1 MSSLGTLE
9 FQVHLKD
16 YTDAEADKIKK
27 KLETLSVKLTID
39 GKDVTVSNTDA
50 IKKQIE
56 AAVKSVAISSVS
68 VDASSIKKQVE
79 AATKSTTPQVS
90 VTLLKGTLSS
100 DIQKYLDS
108 KTFKVKLTILK
119 ADTRNNIV
127 TALST
132 LSIPVGVTVKASAVA
147 NQLKADLASRSIPI
161 SVRVKDAKTFLQDLE
176 QRVGKKN
183 VKLHIVA
190 DKNEVNKSIR
200 DALTGKTYKADLKL
214 NVKQVEV
221 QEAIRQAFAKAGM
234 KYSTTAADLRSARVQ
249 EIQQRMALRAAKAQR
264 ELMNAYRGSAH
275 GAYESARA
283 TVTLGSSIRTN
294 IRLAGELGTTLGNI
308 ASVFGIKDVVRGI
321 VQIGGQLE
329 NQKIALSSI
338 LQDGGK
344 AVNMFSKI
352 QSLAVKS
359 PFGIM
364 DLNQYAK
371 QLSAYSIPYNE
382 LYDTMK
388 RLADISAGVGVDM
401 GRIILAFGQV
411 KAAGFL
417 KGTELRQFTEA
428 NIPMVAKLAERFGE
442 LENRMV
448 SAGEVYDMISK
459 KKVTFE
465 DVKSVLWDLTS
476 EGGMFNNMQEVL
488 SESLASK
495 WKNLSDAVDVMY
507 GKISESWVGSAS
519 KKTAEVLTEMTRNWE
534 YVASAIATALG
545 AYLSYKAAVV
555 LGSKQMAMAKGSY
568 GFLLGSKQQEA
579 ATLRQEALYRKLTK
593 AEITLISTSNQLTN
607 ADIKKAVTSG
617 LLNKQDALRLI
628 TLGKLD
634 KSMLRGV
641 QRTLQISN
649 AEIKMAQNANF
660 AKRAMASLKTGFDG
674 FLTSLKG
681 LVFNPMT
688 AWMVGISAAIEVITH
703 FAKKS
708 SEANERIK
716 NGAKAAAEGYKNLRD
731 SISSF
736 DNAPTSEGG
745 MMSSLKEMNSKLKD
759 YAANW
764 AEIMADIYK
773 RDNEGEYVYS
783 LSERY
788 AMLNEKLHQTKD
800 AYQLIA
806 KSMEGVMESANK
818 ETDGVLDE
826 SFVENLKDASD
837 AMGDYRKAL
846 NGVVVNSVHFEE
858 AIQKA
863 MEADKSFT
871 KDFGDK
877 SIHEQLSA
885 IKDYEEAYN
894 SFLKNADKGSVI
906 DPMKPYIAS
915 VTKLR
920 KAQEIALKD
929 ADVFMESYKKILQ
942 SKGFDLNNL
951 TEVQKIA
958 IGVDFTQ
965 YFDSIEGLDEETKKM
980 FLQETIEKHLNIKVT
995 MDYLDKVDA
1004 EKWKLELIK
1013 AAGGETLVAEVDTV
1027 IKAAADYD
1035 SVVETLRDMY
1045 SDANDLISDL
1055 KPVLLKVGLTADGK
1069 NEVKLDNL
1077 VQVLDPETQKAL
1089 DEYNKAIRQRQAA
1102 INIATDQGFSLEKSK
1117 KSGSGKDPVAET
1129 WKKRADEIAKA
1140 IKMYDDWKK
1149 VEGKQF
1155 AENRVKYKEEL
1166 ANLFNGKYGFNLD
1179 LENPTE
1185 AYEYIQKQLDESKEK
1200 QKELKVALGVK
1211 ISDAELKDAQDELKD
1226 FLENAKKFVDNTV
1239 ERWDLYKKLFEST
1252 GNKTLSMNIAFGG
1265 QLGFKNQLEQIEA
1278 EIRKAMESLGIG
1290 ISFDELIKMDTQS
1303 LEDAG
1308 WKGWQG
1314 LSELIKGYNEEKKKF
1329 DKEQVDKF
1337 VDIIKSSKDF
1347 AQQIADI
1354 ERDLQDKLKALRE
1367 QGMKHGLSEEELKRR
1382 ENELIQNAEE
1392 EKTKVRFEEFKK
1404 SSDWVK
1410 VFDDLDRVSDA
1421 TLDNMIAK
1429 IEEFAR
1435 QGKISEEVTKQ
1446 LVEAMGKLRDEAI
1459 ERNPFRGLGNAV
1471 KEFQK
1476 WNSLKSNVGEYDEH
1490 GKLITQKD
1498 VDDGLAA
1505 AQEDLIAS
1513 IKGIGDVF
1521 QDAQNVIDPILGV
1534 FEALGE
1540 EADGVRSIL
1549 GTLANAIGAAATYS
1563 ESFSN
1568 LMGIKLGS
1576 GEGAKSIG
1584 DALGIKNA
1592 GLWGAVAG
1600 ASLSILSS
1608 VFAEHDKA
1616 LQREIEASEARE
1628 KAIKNMAD
1636 LLETQFNRNLGG
1648 IYTITLSDDAKKK
1661 LDEITNRWQFAD
1673 FFNMPEYSA
1682 DTKETAQK
1690 AKEADSYYLAQLA
1703 SLKAQ
1708 RDEIQ
1713 HRREAEL
1720 DKKDTDTSKVEDYE
1734 NEIKRME
1741 DEINNFAES
1750 MMETLYGIDFSDWAN
1765 QFATSIVDA
1774 WAAGEDAATAYKNTV
1789 GDVMRNVASTMIQQA
1804 IIGKYLEENLG
1815 KILEKFEAND
1825 GVLDEEIF
1833 GMMGALAAGLEKKVE
1848 DATELADA
1856 FETELN
1862 KHDLSMED
1870 SDSSGKGGLSKGI
1883 KNITEETADLLASY
1897 LNAVRASVDVNRG
1910 LFERL
1915 MEESVPRI
1923 SFIAEAQLRELS
1935 LIQMNTK
1942 RNADAAD
1949 KIYDLVNRV
1958 VDKSGNKLKI

>member
-1 MSSLGTLE
+1 MADIGNLHFG
-9 FQVHLKD
+9 VHLKD

-68 VDASSIKKQVE
+68 VDASSVRTQIE
-79 AATKSTTPQVS
+79 NAAKNLTPQIS
-90 VTLLKGTLSS
+90 VTLLKG
-100 DIQKYLDS
+100 
-108 KTFKVKLTILK
+108 
-119 ADTRNNIV
+119 
-127 TALST
+127 ALST
-132 LSIPVGVTVKASAVA
+132 DIQQYLDKKTFNIKISILKGQAQKDISTAMSTVSVPVNVTVKASALI
-147 NQLKADLASRSIPI
+147 QQIQQSLAGRSVPI
-161 SVRVKDAKTFLQDLE
+161 EVRAKDVNTFVKDLE
-176 QRVGKKN
+176 TQLGKRN
-183 VKLHIVA
+183 VKIGL
-190 DKNEVNKSIR
+190 DVNKATLKSNINN
-200 DALTGKTYKADLKL
+200 ALKGQVFSADLKL
-214 NVKQVEV
+214 RIKSASV
-221 QEAIRQAFAKAGM
+221 QDAIRDAFAKAGM
-234 KYSTTAADLRSARVQ
+234 KYNTTASDVRAARIA
-249 EIQQRMALRAAKAQR
+249 EIQQRMAMRAANAQNQ
-264 ELMNAYRGSAH
+264 LGNSYRYAAG

-283 TVTLGSSIRTN
+283 SVVLGRSFHTN
-294 IRLAGELGTTLGNI
+294 IRLAGELGTAIGNF
-308 ASVFGIKDVVRGI
+308 ASVFGIKDVLQDI

-329 NQKIALSSI
+329 NQKIALGAI

-344 AVNMFSKI
+344 ATDMFSRI
-352 QSLAVKS
+352 QALAVKS

-371 QLSAYSIPYNE
+371 QLSAYSVPYNE

-428 NIPMVAKLAERFGE
+428 NIPMVDKLAERFSN
-442 LENRMV
+442 LEKRIV
-448 SAGEVYDMISK
+448 SAGEVYEMISK

-465 DVKSVLWDLTS
+465 DVKSVLWDLTG

-495 WKNLSDAVDVMY
+495 WKNLADAIDVMY
-507 GKISESWVGSAS
+507 GKIAEGRVGGGLKLMAEGLTELTKNWDYLATAIGSAVAAYTAYKIS
-519 KKTAEVLTEMTRNWE
+519 VGIGSGKGAYGVYGMITANKQLEISHLRVARSYRELTAAEQGSMMAKTRLTTAQLRQAAVEKVLTKEELLRLVAMKKISVAQAGHLKQILGITRAE
-534 YVASAIATALG
+534 IAQAAATKKSAIAWA
-545 AYLSYKAAVV
+545 V
-555 LGSKQMAMAKGSY
+555 LGNTLSKVGTFLKSILVSPWTWVFAGITAFAELWAYYEKKEDEMEERNNAFAESVKGS
-568 GFLLGSKQQEA
+568 A
-579 ATLRQEALYRKLTK
+579 EALER
-593 AEITLISTSNQLTN
+593 E
-607 ADIKKAVTSG
+607 
-617 LLNKQDALRLI
+617 LL
-628 TLGKLD
+628 
-634 KSMLRGV
+634 
-641 QRTLQISN
+641 
-649 AEIKMAQNANF
+649 
-660 AKRAMASLKTGFDG
+660 
-674 FLTSLKG
+674 
-681 LVFNPMT
+681 
-688 AWMVGISAAIEVITH
+688 
-703 FAKKS
+703 
-708 SEANERIK
+708 
-716 NGAKAAAEGYKNLRD
+716 
-731 SISSF
+731 
-736 DNAPTSEGG
+736 
-745 MMSSLKEMNSKLKD
+745 KLKD
-759 YAANW
+759 LDISKMNTD
-764 AEIMADIYK
+764 EMKIKVKELTEVVQNEADGWQSI
-773 RDNEGEYVYS
+773 
-783 LSERY
+783 LSEIFAKEADGTFKNSVEEQLKLLKTKMDELAEAKRKLMGDDESYSDVIGSTERGWSFWEKDVVDRAKAYSEAVEKNNKGLKDLALY
-788 AMLNEKLHQTKD
+788 ARDVSTALASISAENAVVANVFKGKSINEQIVILKDYKAEWEKFVKVISSTSPEASNIIKTWFSNIEAGFVGNKQNYMLE
-800 AYQLIA
+800 YFGIA
-806 KSMEGVMESANK
+806 KDKMIEELM
-818 ETDGVLDE
+818 
-826 SFVENLKDASD
+826 LK
-837 AMGDYRKAL
+837 G
-846 NGVVVNSVHFEE
+846 EE
-858 AIQKA
+858 V
-863 MEADKSFT
+863 
-871 KDFGDK
+871 G
-877 SIHEQLSA
+877 
-885 IKDYEEAYN
+885 
-894 SFLKNADKGSVI
+894 
-906 DPMKPYIAS
+906 
-915 VTKLR
+915 
-920 KAQEIALKD
+920 
-929 ADVFMESYKKILQ
+929 
-942 SKGFDLNNL
+942 NL
-951 TEVQKIA
+951 TETGRQYVL
-958 IGVDFTQ
+958 GFVD
-965 YFDSIEGLDEETKKM
+965 G
-980 FLQETIEKHLNIKVT
+980 
-995 MDYLDKVDA
+995 
-1004 EKWKLELIK
+1004 LIK
-1013 AAGGETLVAEVDTV
+1013 ESAIQSPIVQQYIYDWFTNQFKLTRVDLGYLVPSTITNITSGGDTGGSQKDAVAE
-1027 IKAAADYD
+1027 
-1035 SVVETLRDMY
+1035 M
-1045 SDANDLISDL
+1045 
-1055 KPVLLKVGLTADGK
+1055 
-1069 NEVKLDNL
+1069 
-1077 VQVLDPETQKAL
+1077 
-1089 DEYNKAIRQRQAA
+1089 
-1102 INIATDQGFSLEKSK
+1102 
-1117 KSGSGKDPVAET
+1117 

-1239 ERWDLYKKLFEST
+1239 ERWGLYKKLFEST

-1278 EIRKAMESLGIG
+1278 EIRKTMESLGIG
-1290 ISFDELIKMDTQS
+1290 ISFDELIKMDTQA

-1308 WKGWQG
+1308 WKGV
-1314 LSELIKGYNEEKKKF
+1314 SELIKGYNEEKKKL

-1354 ERDLQDKLKALRE
+1354 ERELQDKLKTLRE
-1367 QGMKHGLSEEELKRR
+1367 QGMKHGLGEEELKRR

-1421 TLDNMIAK
+1421 TLGNMITK

-1459 ERNPFRGLGNAV
+1459 ERNPFRGLGNAI

-1476 WNSLKSNVGEYDEH
+1476 WNSLNGNVGEYDEH

-1568 LMGIKLGS
+1568 LMGIKLDS

-1628 KAIKNMAD
+1628 KAINNMAD

-1648 IYTITLSDDAKKK
+1648 VFTMSLTDDAKKA
-1661 LDEITNRWQFAD
+1661 LDKILTPWKYGE
-1673 FFNMPEYSA
+1673 FFNMPNYSS
-1682 DTKETAQK
+1682 DTKETAKK
-1690 AKEADSYYLAQLA
+1690 AKEEDSYYLAQLA

-1708 RDEIQ
+1708 RDEMRQ
-1713 HRREAEL
+1713 QREAEL
-1720 DKKDTDTSKVEDYE
+1720 DKKDTDTGKVKDYE
-1734 NEIKRME
+1734 AEIQKMS
-1741 DEINNFAES
+1741 DEIDNFAQN
-1750 MMETLYGIDFSDWAN
+1750 MMETLYGIDFTDWAN

-1804 IIGKYLEENLG
+1804 IIGKYLDENLK
-1815 KILEKFEAND
+1815 KILDKFEAND

-1833 GMMGALAAGLEKKVE
+1833 GMMGALASGLEKRVE
-1848 DATELADA
+1848 DATEFADA
-1856 FETELN
+1856 LETKLN
-1862 KHDLSMED
+1862 ENGLSMKD
-1870 SDSSGKGGLSKGI
+1870 SESSGKGGLSKGI

-1897 LNAVRASVDVNRG
+1897 LNAIRADVSVDRSM
-1910 LFERL
+1910 FERL
-1915 MEESVPRI
+1915 MEEDLPKMSL
-1923 SFIAEAQLRELS
+1923 IAEAQLRELN

-1949 KIYDLVNRV
+1949 RIYELVNKV
-1958 VDKSGNKLKI
+1958 VDKGSNRLKI

>member
-1 MSSLGTLE
+1 MADIGNLHFG
-9 FQVHLKD
+9 VHLKD

-39 GKDVTVSNTDA
+39 GKGVTVSNTDA

-68 VDASSIKKQVE
+68 VDASSVRTQIE
-79 AATKSTTPQVS
+79 NAAKNLTPQIS
-90 VTLLKGTLSS
+90 VTLLKG
-100 DIQKYLDS
+100 
-108 KTFKVKLTILK
+108 
-119 ADTRNNIV
+119 
-127 TALST
+127 ALST
-132 LSIPVGVTVKASAVA
+132 DIQQYLDKKTFNIKISILKGQAQKDISTAMSTVSVPVNVTVKASALI
-147 NQLKADLASRSIPI
+147 QQIQQSLAGRSVPI
-161 SVRVKDAKTFLQDLE
+161 EVRAKDVNTFVKDLE
-176 QRVGKKN
+176 TQLGKRN
-183 VKLHIVA
+183 VKIGL
-190 DKNEVNKSIR
+190 DVNKATLKSNINN
-200 DALTGKTYKADLKL
+200 ALKGQVFSADLKL
-214 NVKQVEV
+214 RIKSASV
-221 QEAIRQAFAKAGM
+221 QDAIRDAFAKAGM
-234 KYSTTAADLRSARVQ
+234 KYNTTASDVRAARIA
-249 EIQQRMALRAAKAQR
+249 EIQQRMAMRAANAQNQ
-264 ELMNAYRGSAH
+264 LGNSYRYAAG

-283 TVTLGSSIRTN
+283 SVVLGRSFHTN
-294 IRLAGELGTTLGNI
+294 IRLAGELGTAIGNF
-308 ASVFGIKDVVRGI
+308 ASVFGIKDVLQDI

-329 NQKIALSSI
+329 NQKIALGAI

-344 AVNMFSKI
+344 ATDMFSRI
-352 QSLAVKS
+352 QALAVKS

-371 QLSAYSIPYNE
+371 QLSAYSVPYNE

-428 NIPMVAKLAERFGE
+428 NIPMVDKLAERFSN
-442 LENRMV
+442 LEKRIV
-448 SAGEVYDMISK
+448 SAGEVYEMISK

-465 DVKSVLWDLTS
+465 DVKSVLWDLTG

-495 WKNLSDAVDVMY
+495 WKNLSDAIDVMY
-507 GKISESWVGSAS
+507 GKIAEGRVGGGLKLMAEGLTELTKNWDYLATAIGSAVAAYTAYKIS
-519 KKTAEVLTEMTRNWE
+519 VGIGSGKGAYGVYGMITANKQLEISHLSVARSYRELTAAEQGSMMAKTRFTTAQLRQAAVEKVLTKEMLLRLVAMKKISVAQAGHLKQILGITRAEIAQAAATKKSAIAWAVLGNTLSKVGTFLKSILVSPWTWVFAGITAFAE
-534 YVASAIATALG
+534 LWAYYEKKEDEMEERNKAFAESVKGSAEALECELLKLKDLDISKMNTDEMKIKVRELTEVVQNEADGWQSILSEIFAKEADGTFKNSVEEQLKLLKTKMDELAEAKKQLMGDNESYSDVIESTETGWWFAESDIVDKLEKYSEAVEKNDKKLKELAVHHRDVASAIQIV
-545 AYLSYKAAVV
+545 S
-555 LGSKQMAMAKGSY
+555 
-568 GFLLGSKQQEA
+568 E
-579 ATLRQEALYRKLTK
+579 
-593 AEITLISTSNQLTN
+593 SN
-607 ADIKKAVTSG
+607 SE
-617 LLNKQDALRLI
+617 
-628 TLGKLD
+628 
-634 KSMLRGV
+634 
-641 QRTLQISN
+641 LQ
-649 AEIKMAQNANF
+649 
-660 AKRAMASLKTGFDG
+660 
-674 FLTSLKG
+674 KG
-681 LVFNPMT
+681 LQ
-688 AWMVGISAAIEVITH
+688 G
-703 FAKKS
+703 KS
-708 SEANERIK
+708 LNEQV
-716 NGAKAAAEGYKNLRD
+716 
-731 SISSF
+731 
-736 DNAPTSEGG
+736 
-745 MMSSLKEMNSKLKD
+745 SSL
-759 YAANW
+759 
-764 AEIMADIYK
+764 
-773 RDNEGEYVYS
+773 
-783 LSERY
+783 
-788 AMLNEKLHQTKD
+788 
-800 AYQLIA
+800 
-806 KSMEGVMESANK
+806 
-818 ETDGVLDE
+818 
-826 SFVENLKDASD
+826 
-837 AMGDYRKAL
+837 
-846 NGVVVNSVHFEE
+846 
-858 AIQKA
+858 
-863 MEADKSFT
+863 
-871 KDFGDK
+871 
-877 SIHEQLSA
+877 
-885 IKDYEEAYN
+885 KDYEEEWKR
-894 SFLKNADKGSVI
+894 FGVEL
-906 DPMKPYIAS
+906 
-915 VTKLR
+915 TKLNPEA
-920 KAQEIALKD
+920 AQIVNSWYNQISKFYVKGVEAEMVSSFTTAKNKMIDELKLQGEDTNNLSETGRQYVLKFVAGILNESAVQKPKIQQQIYNWFTEAFNLPKVDLNYQVPDEVSNIGQGDDDDSGSQKD
-929 ADVFMESYKKILQ
+929 A
-942 SKGFDLNNL
+942 
-951 TEVQKIA
+951 
-958 IGVDFTQ
+958 
-965 YFDSIEGLDEETKKM
+965 
-980 FLQETIEKHLNIKVT
+980 
-995 MDYLDKVDA
+995 
-1004 EKWKLELIK
+1004 
-1013 AAGGETLVAEVDTV
+1013 VAE
-1027 IKAAADYD
+1027 
-1035 SVVETLRDMY
+1035 M
-1045 SDANDLISDL
+1045 
-1055 KPVLLKVGLTADGK
+1055 
-1069 NEVKLDNL
+1069 
-1077 VQVLDPETQKAL
+1077 
-1089 DEYNKAIRQRQAA
+1089 
-1102 INIATDQGFSLEKSK
+1102 
-1117 KSGSGKDPVAET
+1117 

-1140 IKMYDDWKK
+1140 VKTYDDWKK

-1211 ISDAELKDAQDELKD
+1211 ISDADLKDAQDKLKD
-1226 FLENAKKFVDNTV
+1226 FLENTKKFVDNTV
-1239 ERWDLYKKLFEST
+1239 ERWGLYKKLFEST

-1265 QLGFKNQLEQIEA
+1265 QLGFKNQLEHIEA
-1278 EIRKAMESLGIG
+1278 EIRKTMKSLGIG
-1290 ISFDELIKMDTQS
+1290 ISFDELIKMDTQA
-1303 LEDAG
+1303 LEDSK
-1308 WKGWQG
+1308 WKGV
-1314 LSELIKGYNEEKKKF
+1314 SELIKGYNEEKKKL

-1354 ERDLQDKLKALRE
+1354 ERELQDKLKTLRE
-1367 QGMKHGLSEEELKRR
+1367 QGKKHGMGEEELKRR

-1421 TLDNMIAK
+1421 TLDNMITK

-1459 ERNPFRGLGNAV
+1459 ERNPFRGLGNAI

-1476 WNSLKSNVGEYDEH
+1476 WNSLNGNVGEYDEH

-1568 LMGIKLGS
+1568 LMGIKLDS

-1636 LLETQFNRNLGG
+1636 LIETQFNRNLGG
-1648 IYTITLSDDAKKK
+1648 IYTMALSDDAKKK
-1661 LDEITNRWQFAD
+1661 LDEITTRWRFAD

-1682 DTKETAQK
+1682 DTKETAKK
-1690 AKEADSYYLAQLA
+1690 AKEEDSYYLAQLA

-1708 RDEIQ
+1708 RDEMRQ
-1713 HRREAEL
+1713 QREAEL
-1720 DKKDTDTSKVEDYE
+1720 DKKDTDTGKVKDYE
-1734 NEIKRME
+1734 AEIQKMS
-1741 DEINNFAES
+1741 DEIDNFAQN
-1750 MMETLYGIDFSDWAN
+1750 MMEALYSIDFSDWAN

-1789 GDVMRNVASTMIQQA
+1789 GDVMRNVASTMVQQA
-1804 IIGKYLEENLG
+1804 IIGKFLEENLQP
-1815 KILEKFEAND
+1815 ILDKLNEKD
-1825 GVLDEEIF
+1825 GVLDMEIIGMLGDLAQKTEGKIRDTEEF
-1833 GMMGALAAGLEKKVE
+1833 LEAYEK
-1848 DATELADA
+1848 
-1856 FETELN
+1856 ELN
-1862 KHDLSMED
+1862 KHGYSLKD
-1870 SDSSGKGGLSKGI
+1870 SDSIGKGGLSKGI

-1897 LNAVRASVDVNRG
+1897 LNAIRADVSVDRSM
-1910 LFERL
+1910 FERL
-1915 MEESVPRI
+1915 MEEDLPKMSL
-1923 SFIAEAQLRELS
+1923 IAEAQLRELN

-1949 KIYDLVNRV
+1949 KIYELVNRV

>member
-68 VDASSIKKQVE
+68 VDASSVRTQIE
-79 AATKSTTPQVS
+79 NAAKNLTPQIS
-90 VTLLKGTLSS
+90 VTLLKG
-100 DIQKYLDS
+100 
-108 KTFKVKLTILK
+108 
-119 ADTRNNIV
+119 
-127 TALST
+127 ALST
-132 LSIPVGVTVKASAVA
+132 DIQQYLDKKTFNIKISILKGQAQKDISTAMSTISVPVNVTVKASALI
-147 NQLKADLASRSIPI
+147 QQIQQSLAGRSVPI
-161 SVRVKDAKTFLQDLE
+161 EVRAKDVNTFVKDLE
-176 QRVGKKN
+176 TQLGKRN
-183 VKLHIVA
+183 VKIGL
-190 DKNEVNKSIR
+190 DVNKTTLKSNINN
-200 DALTGKTYKADLKL
+200 ALKGQVFSADLKL
-214 NVKQVEV
+214 RIKSTSV
-221 QEAIRQAFAKAGM
+221 QDAIRDAFAKAGM
-234 KYSTTAADLRSARVQ
+234 KYNTTASDVRAARIA
-249 EIQQRMALRAAKAQR
+249 EIQQRMAMRAANAQNQ
-264 ELMNAYRGSAH
+264 LGNSYRYAAG

-283 TVTLGSSIRTN
+283 SVVLGRSFHTN
-294 IRLAGELGTTLGNI
+294 IRLAGELGTAIGNF
-308 ASVFGIKDVVRGI
+308 ASVFGIKDVLQDI

-329 NQKIALSSI
+329 NQKIALGAI

-344 AVNMFSKI
+344 ATDMFSRI
-352 QSLAVKS
+352 QALAVKS

-371 QLSAYSIPYNE
+371 QLSAYSVPYNE

-428 NIPMVAKLAERFGE
+428 NIPMVDKLAERFSN
-442 LENRMV
+442 LEKRIV

-465 DVKSVLWDLTS
+465 DVKSVLWDLTG

-495 WKNLSDAVDVMY
+495 WKNLADAIDVMY
-507 GKISESWVGSAS
+507 GKIAEGRVGGGLKLMAEGLTELTKNWDYLATAIGSAVAAYTAYKIS
-519 KKTAEVLTEMTRNWE
+519 VGIGSGKGAYGVYGMIAANKQLEISHLRVARSYRELTAAEQGSMMAKTRFTTAQLRQAAVEKVLTKEMLLRLVAMKKISVAQAGHLKQILGITRAEIAQAAATKKSAIAWAVLGNTLSKVGTFLKSILVSPWTWVFAGITAFAE
-534 YVASAIATALG
+534 LWAYYEKKEDEMEERNKAFAESVKGSAETLERELLKLKDLDISKMNTDEMKIKVRDLTEVIQNEADGWQSILSEIFAKEADGTFKNSVEEQLRLLKAKMDELAEAKKQLMGDNESYSDVIESTETGWWFAESDIVDKLEKYSEAVEKNDKKLKELAVHHRDVASAIQIVSESNSEL
-545 AYLSYKAAVV
+545 
-555 LGSKQMAMAKGSY
+555 
-568 GFLLGSKQQEA
+568 QEE
-579 ATLRQEALYRKLTK
+579 LQ
-593 AEITLISTSNQLTN
+593 
-607 ADIKKAVTSG
+607 
-617 LLNKQDALRLI
+617 
-628 TLGKLD
+628 GK
-634 KSMLRGV
+634 S
-641 QRTLQISN
+641 
-649 AEIKMAQNANF
+649 
-660 AKRAMASLKTGFDG
+660 
-674 FLTSLKG
+674 
-681 LVFNPMT
+681 
-688 AWMVGISAAIEVITH
+688 
-703 FAKKS
+703 
-708 SEANERIK
+708 
-716 NGAKAAAEGYKNLRD
+716 
-731 SISSF
+731 
-736 DNAPTSEGG
+736 
-745 MMSSLKEMNSKLKD
+745 
-759 YAANW
+759 
-764 AEIMADIYK
+764 
-773 RDNEGEYVYS
+773 
-783 LSERY
+783 
-788 AMLNEKLHQTKD
+788 LNEQVSL
-800 AYQLIA
+800 L
-806 KSMEGVMESANK
+806 
-818 ETDGVLDE
+818 
-826 SFVENLKDASD
+826 
-837 AMGDYRKAL
+837 
-846 NGVVVNSVHFEE
+846 
-858 AIQKA
+858 
-863 MEADKSFT
+863 
-871 KDFGDK
+871 
-877 SIHEQLSA
+877 
-885 IKDYEEAYN
+885 KDYEEEWKQ
-894 SFLKNADKGSVI
+894 FGVEL
-906 DPMKPYIAS
+906 
-915 VTKLR
+915 TKLNPEA
-920 KAQEIALKD
+920 AQTVNSWYNQISKFYVKGVEAEMVSSFTTAKNKMIDELKLQGEDTNNLSETGRQYVLKFVAGILNESAVQKPKIQQQIYNWFTEAFNLPKVDLNYQVPDEISNIGQGDADDSGSKKD
-929 ADVFMESYKKILQ
+929 A
-942 SKGFDLNNL
+942 
-951 TEVQKIA
+951 
-958 IGVDFTQ
+958 
-965 YFDSIEGLDEETKKM
+965 
-980 FLQETIEKHLNIKVT
+980 
-995 MDYLDKVDA
+995 
-1004 EKWKLELIK
+1004 
-1013 AAGGETLVAEVDTV
+1013 VAE
-1027 IKAAADYD
+1027 
-1035 SVVETLRDMY
+1035 M
-1045 SDANDLISDL
+1045 
-1055 KPVLLKVGLTADGK
+1055 
-1069 NEVKLDNL
+1069 
-1077 VQVLDPETQKAL
+1077 
-1089 DEYNKAIRQRQAA
+1089 
-1102 INIATDQGFSLEKSK
+1102 
-1117 KSGSGKDPVAET
+1117 

-1239 ERWDLYKKLFEST
+1239 ERWGLYKKLFEST

-1278 EIRKAMESLGIG
+1278 EIRKTMESLGIG
-1290 ISFDELIKMDTQS
+1290 ISFDELIKMDTQA

-1308 WKGWQG
+1308 WKGV
-1314 LSELIKGYNEEKKKF
+1314 SELIKGYNEEKKKL

-1347 AQQIADI
+1347 AKQIADI
-1354 ERDLQDKLKALRE
+1354 ERELQDKLKTLRE
-1367 QGMKHGLSEEELKRR
+1367 QGMKHGLGEEELKRR
-1382 ENELIQNAEE
+1382 ENKLVQNAEE

-1421 TLDNMIAK
+1421 TLDNMITK

-1471 KEFQK
+1471 NRVK
-1476 WNSLKSNVGEYDEH
+1476 SLINAIPYTKD
-1490 GKLITQKD
+1490 GKQRYRVYNGDT
-1498 VDDGLAA
+1498 VDDLSEQDRANGLAA
-1505 AQEDLIAS
+1505 AQEDLVAS

-1648 IYTITLSDDAKKK
+1648 VFTMKLSDDAKKA
-1661 LDEITNRWQFAD
+1661 LDKILIPWKYGE
-1673 FFNMPEYSA
+1673 FFNMPNYSS
-1682 DTKETAQK
+1682 DTKETAKK

-1713 HRREAEL
+1713 HQREAEL

-1804 IIGKYLEENLG
+1804 IIGKYLDENLG
-1815 KILEKFEAND
+1815 KILDKFEAND

-1848 DATELADA
+1848 DVTEFADA
-1856 FETELN
+1856 LETELN
-1862 KHDLSMED
+1862 KHDLSMKD
-1870 SDSSGKGGLSKGI
+1870 SESSGKGGLSKGI

-1897 LNAVRASVDVNRG
+1897 LNAVRADVSVDRT

-1915 MEESVPRI
+1915 MEEDLPKMSL
-1923 SFIAEAQLRELS
+1923 IAEAQLRELN

-1949 KIYDLVNRV
+1949 KIYELVNRV

>member
-1 MSSLGTLE
+1 MADIGNLHFG
-9 FQVHLKD
+9 VHLKD

-68 VDASSIKKQVE
+68 VDASSVRTQIE
-79 AATKSTTPQVS
+79 NAAKNLTPQIS
-90 VTLLKGTLSS
+90 VTLLKG
-100 DIQKYLDS
+100 
-108 KTFKVKLTILK
+108 
-119 ADTRNNIV
+119 
-127 TALST
+127 ALST
-132 LSIPVGVTVKASAVA
+132 DIQQYLDKKTFNIKISILKGQAQKDISTAMSTVSVPVNVTVKASALI
-147 NQLKADLASRSIPI
+147 QQIQQSLAGRSVPI
-161 SVRVKDAKTFLQDLE
+161 EVRAKDVNTFVKDLE
-176 QRVGKKN
+176 TQLGKRNIKIG
-183 VKLHIVA
+183 L
-190 DKNEVNKSIR
+190 DVNKATLKSNINN
-200 DALTGKTYKADLKL
+200 ALKGQVFSADLKL
-214 NVKQVEV
+214 RIKSASV
-221 QEAIRQAFAKAGM
+221 QDAIRDAFAKAGM
-234 KYSTTAADLRSARVQ
+234 KYNTTASDVRAARIA
-249 EIQQRMALRAAKAQR
+249 EIQQRMAMRAANAQNQ
-264 ELMNAYRGSAH
+264 LGNSYRYAAG

-283 TVTLGSSIRTN
+283 SVVLGRSFHTN
-294 IRLAGELGTTLGNI
+294 IRLAGELGTAIGNF
-308 ASVFGIKDVVRGI
+308 ASVFGIKDVLQDI

-329 NQKIALSSI
+329 NQKIALGAI

-344 AVNMFSKI
+344 ATDMFSRI
-352 QSLAVKS
+352 QALAVKS

-371 QLSAYSIPYNE
+371 QLSAYSVPYNE

-428 NIPMVAKLAERFGE
+428 NIPMVDKLAERFSN
-442 LENRMV
+442 LEKRIV

-465 DVKSVLWDLTS
+465 DVKSVLWDLTG

-495 WKNLSDAVDVMY
+495 WKNLADAIDAMY
-507 GKISESWVGSAS
+507 GKIAEGRVGGGLKLMAEGLTELTKNWDYLATAIGSAVAAYTAYKIS
-519 KKTAEVLTEMTRNWE
+519 VGIGSGKGAYGVYGMIAANKQLEISHLRVARSYRELTAAEQGSMMAKTRFTTAQLRQAAVEKVLTKEMLLRLVAMKKISVAQAGHLKQILGITRAEIAQAAATKKSAIAWAVLGNTLSKVGTFLKSILVSPWTWVFAGITAFAE
-534 YVASAIATALG
+534 LWAYYEKKEDEMEERNKAFAESVKGSAETLERELLKIKDLDISKMNTDEMKIKVRDLTEVIQNEADGWQSILSEIFAKEADGTFKNSVEEQLRLLKAKMDELAEAKKQLMGDNESYSDVIESTETGWWFAESDIVDKLEKYSEAVEKNDKKLKELAVHHRDVASAIQIV
-545 AYLSYKAAVV
+545 S
-555 LGSKQMAMAKGSY
+555 
-568 GFLLGSKQQEA
+568 E
-579 ATLRQEALYRKLTK
+579 
-593 AEITLISTSNQLTN
+593 SNSELQKEL
-607 ADIKKAVTSG
+607 
-617 LLNKQDALRLI
+617 Q
-628 TLGKLD
+628 GK
-634 KSMLRGV
+634 S
-641 QRTLQISN
+641 
-649 AEIKMAQNANF
+649 
-660 AKRAMASLKTGFDG
+660 
-674 FLTSLKG
+674 
-681 LVFNPMT
+681 
-688 AWMVGISAAIEVITH
+688 
-703 FAKKS
+703 
-708 SEANERIK
+708 
-716 NGAKAAAEGYKNLRD
+716 
-731 SISSF
+731 
-736 DNAPTSEGG
+736 
-745 MMSSLKEMNSKLKD
+745 
-759 YAANW
+759 
-764 AEIMADIYK
+764 
-773 RDNEGEYVYS
+773 
-783 LSERY
+783 
-788 AMLNEKLHQTKD
+788 LNEQVSL
-800 AYQLIA
+800 L
-806 KSMEGVMESANK
+806 
-818 ETDGVLDE
+818 
-826 SFVENLKDASD
+826 
-837 AMGDYRKAL
+837 
-846 NGVVVNSVHFEE
+846 
-858 AIQKA
+858 
-863 MEADKSFT
+863 
-871 KDFGDK
+871 
-877 SIHEQLSA
+877 
-885 IKDYEEAYN
+885 KDYEEEWKR
-894 SFLKNADKGSVI
+894 FGVEL
-906 DPMKPYIAS
+906 
-915 VTKLR
+915 TKLNPEA
-920 KAQEIALKD
+920 AQIVNSWYNQISKFYVKGVEAEMVSSFTTAKNKMIDELKLQGED
-929 ADVFMESYKKILQ
+929 TNNLSETGRQYVLKFVAGILNESAVQKPKIQQRIYNWFTEAFNLP
-942 SKGFDLNNL
+942 KVDLNYQVPD
-951 TEVQKIA
+951 EVSNM
-958 IGVDFTQ
+958 G
-965 YFDSIEGLDEETKKM
+965 
-980 FLQETIEKHLNIKVT
+980 
-995 MDYLDKVDA
+995 
-1004 EKWKLELIK
+1004 
-1013 AAGGETLVAEVDTV
+1013 
-1027 IKAAADYD
+1027 
-1035 SVVETLRDMY
+1035 
-1045 SDANDLISDL
+1045 
-1055 KPVLLKVGLTADGK
+1055 
-1069 NEVKLDNL
+1069 
-1077 VQVLDPETQKAL
+1077 
-1089 DEYNKAIRQRQAA
+1089 
-1102 INIATDQGFSLEKSK
+1102 QGDDDD
-1117 KSGSGKDPVAET
+1117 SGSTKDPVAEM

-1278 EIRKAMESLGIG
+1278 EIRKTMESLGIG
-1290 ISFDELIKMDTQS
+1290 ISFDELIKMDTQA

-1308 WKGWQG
+1308 WKGV
-1314 LSELIKGYNEEKKKF
+1314 SELIKGYNEEKKKI

-1347 AQQIADI
+1347 AQQISDI
-1354 ERDLQDKLKALRE
+1354 ERELQNKLKALRE
-1367 QGMKHGLSEEELKRR
+1367 QGMKHGLGEEELKRR

-1421 TLDNMIAK
+1421 TLDNMITK

-1459 ERNPFRGLGNAV
+1459 ERNPFKGFVDAWKRVSYWRKYDVNSPNNIRYNDKTGKFEKQVTQEQRDNNLAEANADLEDSSLGVAKRLQGVADAANMLDGLFQGLGMSA
-1471 KEFQK
+1471 
-1476 WNSLKSNVGEYDEH
+1476 S
-1490 GKLITQKD
+1490 
-1498 VDDGLAA
+1498 GLS
-1505 AQEDLIAS
+1505 DILGGIAS
-1513 IKGIGDVF
+1513 GAQQGAGI
-1521 QDAQNVIDPILGV
+1521 AS
-1534 FEALGE
+1534 ALGY
-1540 EADGVRSIL
+1540 AGPW
-1549 GTLANAIGAAATYS
+1549 GAIAGAAVG
-1563 ESFSN
+1563 
-1568 LMGIKLGS
+1568 M
-1576 GEGAKSIG
+1576 
-1584 DALGIKNA
+1584 
-1592 GLWGAVAG
+1592 
-1600 ASLSILSS
+1600 LSA
-1608 VFAEHDKA
+1608 VFAQHDKA

-1648 IYTITLSDDAKKK
+1648 VFTMKLSDDAKKK
-1661 LDEITNRWQFAD
+1661 LDEITTRWQFAD

-1713 HRREAEL
+1713 HQREAEL

-1789 GDVMRNVASTMIQQA
+1789 GDVMRNVASTMVQQA
-1804 IIGKYLEENLG
+1804 ILGKFLEENLQP
-1815 KILEKFEAND
+1815 ILDKFNEKD
-1825 GVLDEEIF
+1825 GVLDMEIIGMLGDLAQKTEEKIRDTEEF
-1833 GMMGALAAGLEKKVE
+1833 LEAYEKE
-1848 DATELADA
+1848 M
-1856 FETELN
+1856 N
-1862 KHDLSMED
+1862 KHGLSIMNT
-1870 SDSSGKGGLSKGI
+1870 DSSGKGGLSKGI

-1897 LNAVRASVDVNRG
+1897 LNAVRADVSVDRT

-1915 MEESVPRI
+1915 MEEDLPKMSL
-1923 SFIAEAQLRELS
+1923 IAEAQLRELN

-1949 KIYDLVNRV
+1949 RIYELVNRV